1 MAHGHAESGMS
12 ERKTML
18 WLRAWYNGEPAYQLV
33 VSEFAHCH
41 ANIGVAKLPSLWIS
55 VVLKA

>member
-1 MAHGHAESGMS
+1 MS
-12 ERKTML
+12 ERKKML
-18 WLRAWYNGEPAYQLV
+18 WLHAWYNGEPAYQLV